1 MICFSIFYVHTTIF
15 FFRSVQD
22 GQTLTHTLLFMLF
35 CFLTDSITSIQDIG
49 CIDLGECKNVFWKFY
64 LTGYRISS
72 SLAGLKCHHKF
83 WPKRAGNCYVVPP
96 YKDHGPY
103 DPFTSLYQYRNTK
116 SLLSY
121 YILCL
126 ACSCYSMSC
135 QQIIQVCGVI
145 MQVSSAD
152 TGRAAQCF
160 QEHVCS
166 SPDNCTLDRVLKPLE
181 FQANFNKIS
190 LFFVW
195 SFS

>member
-49 CIDLGECKNVFWKFY
+49 CIDFGECKNIFWKFY

-83 WPKRAGNCYVVPP
+83 WPKRAGNCYVGPP

-121 YILCL
+121 LSY
-126 ACSCYSMSC
+126 A
-135 QQIIQVCGVI
+135 
-145 MQVSSAD
+145 
-152 TGRAAQCF
+152 
-160 QEHVCS
+160 
-166 SPDNCTLDRVLKPLE
+166 VLGLLLL
-181 FQANFNKIS
+181 FNVLPIDY
-190 LFFVW
+190 LGVW
-195 SFS
+195 SNNVGKLC